1 MEGRVLAAE
10 IADQR
15 LDLGGDLVRAN
26 ARAMRPIGQRGQ
38 APQFVAGDPDVHA
51 LA

>member
-15 LDLGGDLVRAN
+15 LDLGGDLVRAS